1 MDYKLAASG
10 DPAAT
15 ERSRW
20 QEKCLDYAEQVLDH
34 LLNFAAVPNPP
45 KTPEEWGSWRKDWI
59 QRLSQVPQ
67 WKLGRLTDFYSPY
80 ITDVWKFFEDLRPTP
95 EHHQPLLPE
104 PDRTPRNIQIAKD
117 FNAHIQKV
125 MSFQGSREERLK
137 WEWNSYKEF
146 DQKYP
151 HLNVMQQIRNEK
163 RFQGLE
169 LD

>member
-1 MDYKLAASG
+1 
-10 DPAAT
+10 
-15 ERSRW
+15 
-20 QEKCLDYAEQVLDH
+20 
-34 LLNFAAVPNPP
+34 
-45 KTPEEWGSWRKDWI
+45 
-59 QRLSQVPQ
+59 
-67 WKLGRLTDFYSPY
+67 
-80 ITDVWKFFEDLRPTP
+80 
-95 EHHQPLLPE
+95 
-104 PDRTPRNIQIAKD
+104 
-117 FNAHIQKV
+117 